1 VAAETHSFA
10 DPNTGT
16 PPAALGWPGMRTL
29 RSARFRLVLAA
40 LLWLAGTVV
49 LGAVLLG
56 QANDPAGQYA
66 FDFQAYHGAATDIA
80 AGRSPYAADMFNG
93 PIPAQGEV
101 LYKYPPLLAQLLVPL
116 AALPLGSAAA
126 IWFVAQAAA
135 ILAAVW
141 LSIRVGGAARSLETF
156 AWSAVAATFFLP
168 NFDTLWKGN
177 VSGFLALTVAVALT
191 GGVGGGAGSVAAT
204 LLKTTPVVM
213 LVPALVAGRRVLT
226 GVALGLPVLAV
237 SVLLSPTAWLDFAR
251 VIPNLLSGPS
261 VFANNLAP
269 HSLVATALPALPLAA
284 DIARV
289 LALGAGVAALV
300 VSAILARRSS
310 GWAAAVTLGVAASLL
325 IPSATW
331 YHYLAVLLPLA
342 AFAWAR
348 ASSRQRVALIAG
360 AGVVSLGLAWFPLV
374 VAGAVTMVGASFAA
388 VRPDPSGSTA

>member
-1 VAAETHSFA
+1 
-10 DPNTGT
+10 
-16 PPAALGWPGMRTL
+16 MRTL
-29 RSARFRLVLAA
+29 RSARFRLLLAA

-49 LGAVLLG
+49 LGLVLLG

-66 FDFQAYHGAATDIA
+66 FDFQAYHGAAADIA
-80 AGRSPYAADMFNG
+80 AGRSPYAADMFSG

-101 LYKYPPLLAQLLVPL
+101 LYKYPPLLAQLLIPL
-116 AALPLGSAAA
+116 AALPLAGAAA

-141 LSIRVGGAARSLETF
+141 LSIRAGGATQSVETL
-156 AWSAVAATFFLP
+156 AWCAVAATFFLP

-177 VSGFLALTVAVALT
+177 VSGFLALTVAAVLM
-191 GGVGGGAGSVAAT
+191 GGIGGGAGSVAAT

-213 LVPALVAGRRVLT
+213 LVPALFAGRRVLT
-226 GVALGLPVLAV
+226 GVALGLPVLV
-237 SVLLSPTAWLDFAR
+237 LSVLLSPTAWLDFVR

-284 DIARV
+284 DIARI
-289 LALGAGVAALV
+289 LALGVGVAALV
-300 VSAILARRSS
+300 VSVILARRSS
-310 GWAAAVTLGVAASLL
+310 GWVAAVTLALAASLL

-360 AGVVSLGLAWFPLV
+360 ASGVSLGLVWFPLV

-388 VRPDPSGSTA
+388 VRPEQSGSVA

>member
-1 VAAETHSFA
+1 
-10 DPNTGT
+10 
-16 PPAALGWPGMRTL
+16 
-29 RSARFRLVLAA
+29 
-40 LLWLAGTVV
+40 
-49 LGAVLLG
+49 
-56 QANDPAGQYA
+56 
-66 FDFQAYHGAATDIA
+66 
-80 AGRSPYAADMFNG
+80 
-93 PIPAQGEV
+93 
-101 LYKYPPLLAQLLVPL
+101 
-116 AALPLGSAAA
+116 
-126 IWFVAQAAA
+126 
-135 ILAAVW
+135 
-141 LSIRVGGAARSLETF
+141 
-156 AWSAVAATFFLP
+156 
-168 NFDTLWKGN
+168 
-177 VSGFLALTVAVALT
+177 
-191 GGVGGGAGSVAAT
+191 
-204 LLKTTPVVM
+204 
-213 LVPALVAGRRVLT
+213 VLT
-226 GVALGLPVLAV
+226 GVALGLPVLAL